1 MQNNTAMASEQP
13 AHTLHAPQG
22 KKINSIGD
30 LWAILLDLSNEGDPV
45 AKELMMG
52 WQTLK
57 NQSQAIVSQL
67 CVKE

>member
-1 MQNNTAMASEQP
+1 MALERP
-13 AHTLHAPQG
+13 TRTLYAPPG

-30 LWAILLDLSNEGDPV
+30 LWATLLDLSNEGHPV
-45 AKELMMG
+45 AKELTMG
-52 WQTLK
+52 WQPLR